1 MITQLTTILVM
12 ISLLFGGAGAT
23 VYAAQDSLPN
33 DALYPV
39 KTISEDVSLSLAA
52 GQPAKLAKVLMLL
65 NRRVGEVEDLIG
77 KGEQVPQQVQTRLE
91 TQLNYALKL
100 AAGMDG
106 EQMRQALEQIR
117 ANNQELAQTMTMLQV
132 NKPDEA
138 LSTMTQMQEMIR
150 VQNRLV
156 ELGLDEPL
164 KFQQMLQTQTR
175 LQLNKVVEEEEQ
187 VDETPV
193 PEETTILSSGPMTDR
208 QKVGPC
214 ETCEPAIDGT
224 GPSYGPGPVN
234 QGEFTHPDEG
244 YGPATPCDTCE
255 PALDGTGPGP
265 GPANKGETSKH
276 GQGASEPVYNG
287 SGPGSGPG
295 PSNQGEITQPEE
307 SYGPGPGPQG
317 EVEPPAGSQG
327 DVEPPSGPATE
338 QGGGGK

>member
-39 KTISEDVSLSLAA
+39 KTVSEDVSLSLAA
-52 GQPAKLAKVLMLL
+52 GQQAKLAKVLMLQ
-65 NRRVGEVEDLIG
+65 NRRVGEVEELVG
-77 KGEQVPQQVQTRLE
+77 NGEQVPQQVQVRLE

-100 AAGMDG
+100 AASMEG

-117 ANNQELAQTMTMLQV
+117 ANNQVLAQVMTMLQV

-138 LSTMTQMQEMIR
+138 QSTMTQLQEMIR
-150 VQNRLV
+150 NQNRLV

-164 KFQQMLQTQTR
+164 KFQQMLQTQAR
-175 LQLNKVVEEEEQ
+175 VQLNKPVDEEEQ

-193 PEETTILSSGPMTDR
+193 PDEPTILSGEPISDT

-214 ETCEPAIDGT
+214 ETCEPALDGT
-224 GPSYGPGPVN
+224 GPGPGPMN
-234 QGEFTHPDEG
+234 KGEVTQPEEG
-244 YGPATPCDTCE
+244 YGPAAGCETCE

-265 GPANKGETSKH
+265 GPANKGETSKQ

-317 EVEPPAGSQG
+317 EVEPPTGPQG
-327 DVEPPSGPATE
+327 DVEPPSGPATQ

>member
-39 KTISEDVSLSLAA
+39 KTVSEDVSLSLAA
-52 GQPAKLAKVLMLL
+52 GQQAKLAKVLMLQ
-65 NRRVGEVEDLIG
+65 NRRVGEVEELVG
-77 KGEQVPQQVQTRLE
+77 NGEQVPQQVQVRLE

-100 AAGMDG
+100 AASMEG

-117 ANNQELAQTMTMLQV
+117 ANNQVLAQVMTMLQV

-138 LSTMTQMQEMIR
+138 QSTMTQLQEMIR
-150 VQNRLV
+150 NQNRLV

-164 KFQQMLQTQTR
+164 KFQQMLQTQAR
-175 LQLNKVVEEEEQ
+175 VQLNKPVDEEEQ

-193 PEETTILSSGPMTDR
+193 PDEPTILSGEPISDT

-214 ETCEPAIDGT
+214 E
-224 GPSYGPGPVN
+224 
-234 QGEFTHPDEG
+234 
-244 YGPATPCDTCE
+244 TCE

-265 GPANKGETSKH
+265 GPMNQGEVTQPEVGYGPATGCETCEPALDGSGPGPGPANKGETSKQ

-307 SYGPGPGPQG
+307 SYGPGPGPKG
-317 EVEPPAGSQG
+317 EVESPTGPQG
-327 DVEPPSGPATE
+327 DVEPPSGPATQ